1 MFRTPDH
8 YGFALINYMPIKGLT
23 INLNGKFTGH
33 MLVQHFAGY
42 IENDREEITPNFWDL
57 GVRVGYEIPLY
68 KRYTLEVNAGVKNV
82 LNSFQHDIDQGVDR
96 DAGYVYGPALPRTSF
111 VGLNLKI

>member
-1 MFRTPDH
+1 MV
-8 YGFALINYMPIKGLT
+8 NYEPIKGLN
-23 INLNGKFTGH
+23 INLNGRFTGH

-42 IENDREEITPNFWDL
+42 IPEDREVITPNFWDL

-68 KRYTLEVNAGVKNV
+68 KRYTLEVNAGIKNI
-82 LNSFQHDIDQGVDR
+82 LNNFQNDIDQGVDR
-96 DAGYVYGPALPRTSF
+96 DASYIYGPSLPRTYF